1 MKMELNADNPF
12 VQALAVSTVMALFM
26 ISVALGIMNM
36 ASNVAASSDTTPVPT
51 AVILLIFAVVFI
63 AGSVFFESRG
73 ADYIGSMVGGAIASF
88 IATFVA
94 TAFFTGVTYAL
105 NGGIRALWWEQILSA
120 LAVCMVASMFII
132 RLLQHKLQSSY

>member
-12 VQALAVSTVMALFM
+12 VQALAVSTAMALFM

-63 AGSVFFESRG
+63 AGSVFFESRWKFRKFLQCRISPRVLVLIENKRLALLLG
-73 ADYIGSMVGGAIASF
+73 YMNRNDLLGK
-88 IATFVA
+88 
-94 TAFFTGVTYAL
+94 TA
-105 NGGIRALWWEQILSA
+105 
-120 LAVCMVASMFII
+120 
-132 RLLQHKLQSSY
+132 

>member
-1 MKMELNADNPF
+1 MELNADNPF
-12 VQALAVSTVMALFM
+12 VQALAVSTAMALFM

-36 ASNVAASSDTTPVPT
+36 ASNVAASSDATPVPT
-51 AVILLIFAVVFI
+51 AVILFIFAVVFI

-73 ADYIGSMVGGAIASF
+73 ADYIGSMAGGAIASF

-94 TAFFTGVTYAL
+94 TAFFTGVAYAL
-105 NGGIRALWWEQILSA
+105 NGGIQALWWEQILSA